1 METLAPVYERLFIEC
16 GDSLFV
22 PNGIKWSG
30 TMSASGITWGSSPF
44 LEFMGS
50 PELSFIAKERNAT
63 KAEEVNENLAA
74 KSTTIAFVTAEAV
87 RTFDFR
93 PGPMASDAIDLTRL
107 NGTDILGGSLTS
119 PYRQDGSAVPT
130 NAFVGFDLNTRTL
143 RDGTQK
149 IELDFGRFS
158 VFAPEDFKE
167 ERENILPATFE
178 HIIRN
183 KSRLVPIGCS
193 DLRNPVIYA
202 AKFALL
208 KDPNGA
214 ELALA
219 EKFFSWFTRGSGVDA
234 KSQRNAFESAGVRSD
249 LLTPTDDTP
258 LTAEDQPE
266 FSDYGANE
274 PSGGQKEISSS
285 PGVLLPLAGS
295 IPPEDVNSSALV
307 ESSRLEEA
315 KPDEEPMSPAPAA
328 EQAGPPLPAVP
339 PKGPT
344 AESARRIIDD
354 YPTSALRAKQ
364 EGDVTLSMCVSAEGR
379 ATDVKVIRSSGVKVL
394 DDAAIR
400 AVPKLRFTP
409 GTDSFG
415 KPVAWCTPVY
425 ERFQMTL
432 GWKLPE

>member
-234 KSQRNAFESAGVRSD
+234 KSRRNAFESAGVRSD
-249 LLTPTDDTP
+249 LLTPHAQNGGAAKLSVETTP
-258 LTAEDQPE
+258 ISEIIKNGWAKAALEAALPPIAQYYDQ
-266 FSDYGANE
+266 
-274 PSGGQKEISSS
+274 
-285 PGVLLPLAGS
+285 VGS
-295 IPPEDVNSSALV
+295 MTLKDVA
-307 ESSRLEEA
+307 
-315 KPDEEPMSPAPAA
+315 PMSQGA
-328 EQAGPPLPAVP
+328 
-339 PKGPT
+339 
-344 AESARRIIDD
+344 
-354 YPTSALRAKQ
+354 
-364 EGDVTLSMCVSAEGR
+364 
-379 ATDVKVIRSSGVKVL
+379 L
-394 DDAAIR
+394 DDA
-400 AVPKLRFTP
+400 KLKELQTIF
-409 GTDSFG
+409 DSIS
-415 KPVAWCTPVY
+415 
-425 ERFQMTL
+425 
-432 GWKLPE
+432 